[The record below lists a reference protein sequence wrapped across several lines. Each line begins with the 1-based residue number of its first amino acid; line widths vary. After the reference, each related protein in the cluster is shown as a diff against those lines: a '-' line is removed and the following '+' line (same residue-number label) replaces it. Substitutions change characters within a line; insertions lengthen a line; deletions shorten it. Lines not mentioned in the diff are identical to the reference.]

1 MEALR
6 AIVSG
11 LVQGVGFRWFVQRE
25 ANALGLS
32 GYARNLP
39 AGQVEVVAEGEP
51 AAIDSLL
58 AALRHGPRSAMVRD
72 VSVVRGEGG
81 GIYIGFDVR

>member
-25 ANALGLS
+25 AMALDIS
-32 GYARNLP
+32 GYTRNLGS
-39 AGQVEVVAEGEP
+39 GQVEVVAEGESD
-51 AAIDSLL
+51 AIERLL
-58 AALRHGPRSAMVRD
+58 VALQHGPRSAMVRD
-72 VSVVRGEGG
+72 LSVVRGAATGTF
-81 GIYIGFDVR
+81 IGFDVR